1 MIPVSQQTCDKLN
14 EHMLFPSDA
23 VYTSCI
29 ISFLPMSSGATCVCA
44 LHTPQSCLSLW
55 DRQSCSV
62 SYYISFLCE
71 SLCAVCEH
79 FFDCMLQETEVRRHT
94 FACCKSRISRTNKS
108 FPTIHTERCIN
119 VESFLLQGSFTKS
132 RWVSVQVLSRPCH
145 GGLKCLS
152 RSHSQNLSGLLDKL
166 GNIFKNLKELQL
178 CFKAP
183 SCSSGFFW
191 VLSLKSQFTFSPSQQ
206 KICIILL
213 WKVRT
218 LHQFLSSVR
227 GTPAV
232 FPLKVLCVKIQ
243 SKKVTI
249 YNCVW
254 MKDSVFVVIFSFSHY
269 DNFQLSNLLLP
280 AKRKVTLG
288 NRT

>member
-1 MIPVSQQTCDKLN
+1 MLITLRQTVVL
-14 EHMLFPSDA
+14 
-23 VYTSCI
+23 CI
-29 ISFLPMSSGATCVCA
+29 ILYLIFVWISV
-44 LHTPQSCLSLW
+44 
-55 DRQSCSV
+55 CSV
-62 SYYISFLCE
+62 LN
-71 SLCAVCEH
+71 LLACEH

-94 FACCKSRISRTNKS
+94 FACCKSRISRTNRS

-132 RWVSVQVLSRPCH
+132 RCVSVQVLSRPCH

-152 RSHSQNLSGLLDKL
+152 RSHSQNWSGLLDEL

-254 MKDSVFVVIFSFSHY
+254 MKDSVFVVIFSFSHH